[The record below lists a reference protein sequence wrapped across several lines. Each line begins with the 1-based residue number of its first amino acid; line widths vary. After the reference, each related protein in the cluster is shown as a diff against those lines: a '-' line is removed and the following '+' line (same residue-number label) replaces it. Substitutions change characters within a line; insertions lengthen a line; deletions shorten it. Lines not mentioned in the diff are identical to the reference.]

1 MQNERGDPGSQGA
14 GLSRQEAE
22 DLSARILGLSKA
34 DAARVSISSG
44 WRGFTRYAEN
54 RITSTGGSSDVSAR
68 IMSVFGQR
76 VASVSTNRVDDP
88 GALEAAVRRSE
99 ELAQLAP
106 EDPEYLG
113 ELGHQ
118 EYVKVE
124 ASSDAP
130 GPMGSE
136 ARARAATVAI
146 GAAKK
151 AGTVAAGYVDA
162 RVRATTL
169 ATSEGLFAHHPSTGI
184 ASTLTVRTSDGSSSG
199 WGGDEATDP
208 SCLDTERLV
217 DEAVSK
223 CLAWRGKTA
232 LEPGSYTVLLES
244 TAFGMLM
251 LRFLASLGARSA
263 DEGRSFFSKP
273 GGGHRVGET
282 LFDGRVTIQSD
293 PGAVGAE
300 AAPFAPDGLPLQAE
314 TWIENGTLRRL
325 SSSRFWSRQQ
335 HNEPIARPA
344 NLVMAGGDTSREEMI
359 AAIERG
365 VLITRFWYVRPLNP
379 RTLAYTGLTRDGTFL
394 IENGQVTRPVNNFRF
409 NQSLAE
415 MLSRVDSLGPAT
427 RVAAS
432 ENSSIGTPIVTPAV
446 VVRDFELSSV
456 SDAI

>member
-1 MQNERGDPGSQGA
+1 MQDERDVGSEGA

-54 RITSTGGSSDVSAR
+54 RITSAGGSSDVSAR
-68 IMSVFGQR
+68 ILSVFGQR

-88 GALEAAVRRSE
+88 AALEAAVRRSE

-118 EYVKVE
+118 EFVKVRG
-124 ASSDAP
+124 ALDRP
-130 GPMGSE
+130 GPMSSE
-136 ARARAATVAI
+136 ARARAAAVAI
-146 GAAKK
+146 AAARK
-151 AGTVAAGYVDA
+151 ADTVAAGYIDA
-162 RVRATTL
+162 RVRAVTL
-169 ATSEGLFAHHPSTGI
+169 ATSEGLFAHHSSTGI
-184 ASTLTVRTSDGSSSG
+184 ASTLTVRTHDGSSSG

-208 SCLDTERLV
+208 EDIDTERLV
-217 DEAVSK
+217 DEAISK

-232 LEPGSYTVLLES
+232 LEPGRYTVLLEPS
-244 TAFGMLM
+244 ALGMLM
-251 LRFLASLGARSA
+251 LRFLGSLGARSA

-273 GGGHRVGET
+273 GGGNRIGEA
-282 LFDGRVTIQSD
+282 LFDGRVTIRSD
-293 PGAVGAE
+293 PAAIGAE
-300 AAPFAPDGLPLQAE
+300 AAPFAADGLPVQAE

-335 HNEPIARPA
+335 NREPIARPA

-359 AAIERG
+359 ASIERG

-394 IENGQVTRPVNNFRF
+394 IEDGRITRPVNNFRF

-415 MLSRVDSLGPAT
+415 MMSRIDSLGPAT

-432 ENSSIGTPIVTPAV
+432 ENSSIGTPIVTPAA
-446 VVRDFELSSV
+446 VVREFELSSR